1 MAKPPG
7 KSLNSILIALRSRT
21 RRPPEEARRERSLN
35 SILIAL
41 SAGGVALVLLREVNY
56 GIGLGSDSREYV
68 AAARGWLEGNGFT
81 TWNGELTAK
90 VAPLLPAVLAFLG
103 LLGLKTITV
112 GAFLNAIAFGT
123 IILTTTVW
131 LKIYVKSRFLVIWT
145 GCAIALWVPL
155 ADLSA
160 ILMTETLFIAFTVLS
175 LYTLDRFL
183 AASNRPT
190 MMVISAACASL
201 AWLTRYQGVAV
212 VATAL
217 LLILAR
223 KGLTFKRKAKE
234 SVIYTAVTGTPMVV
248 WIIRNLIATNT
259 LAGSREGH
267 LRYQDPLIVDSIT
280 SELVYWTLGNT
291 VSRYVNTLAEV
302 LFGTVE
308 TGISVLVV
316 IYRTVILLAMAAGI
330 GYALMRLRRRYRW
343 NNPTA
348 LAVPAIFTAAYA
360 VSIAVPPIINYEGIY
375 VRYLLPLYIPALV
388 IIVMT
393 MDKLHEQ
400 ISLPRYVP
408 MAASAILSLWLI
420 QAIPENYTNITNR
433 IENGFGA
440 ASKTW
445 AKSETIRHLRYNPLK
460 GRLYTTSHWV
470 IYFSDVCSDDCRP
483 IPIQNLWD
491 QTGRFIGPDLAG
503 ESFYIV
509 VLQHD
514 DYYNLLVELSESAT
528 LEIIAI
534 HFDGVILRPT
544 ADGADIEQDKVLTR
558 DVIVDMIMLN
568 PDRFDGRSV
577 LERFSLER

>member
-7 KSLNSILIALRSRT
+7 KSFNTILIALRSRT
-21 RRPPEEARRERSLN
+21 RRPPDEARRERSLN

-41 SAGGVALVLLREVNY
+41 SAGGVALVLLRGVNY

-81 TWNGELTAK
+81 AWNGEPIAHI
-90 VAPLLPAVLAFLG
+90 APFFPAVLAFFG
-103 LLGLKTITV
+103 LLGMKVITV
-112 GAFLNAIAFGT
+112 GAFLNAIAFGAT
-123 IILTTTVW
+123 ILTTTVW
-131 LKIYVKSRFLVIWT
+131 LKIYVKSRFLIIWT

-155 ADLSA
+155 ANLSA
-160 ILMTETLFIAFTVLS
+160 ILMTDTLFIALTVFS
-175 LYTLDRFL
+175 LYTLDRFITTTHQ
-183 AASNRPT
+183 P
-190 MMVISAACASL
+190 MMIISAVCASL

-234 SVIYTAVTGTPMVV
+234 SVIYTAVASTPMVV

-267 LRYQDPLIVDSIT
+267 LQYQDPLIVDSIT
-280 SELVYWTLGNT
+280 SELVYWTFGNT
-291 VSRYVNTLAEV
+291 VSGYVNRLAEV

-343 NNPTA
+343 DNPTA
-348 LAVPAIFTAAYA
+348 LAVPAIFTAVYA
-360 VSIAVPPIINYEGIY
+360 VSIAAPPIINYEGIY

-400 ISLPRYVP
+400 ISLPRYMP
-408 MAASAILSLWLI
+408 MAATAILSLWLV
-420 QAIPENYTNITNR
+420 QTIPENYTNISNR
-433 IENGFGA
+433 IEDGFGA

-460 GRLYTTSHWV
+460 GRIYTTSHWV
-470 IYFSDVCSDDCRP
+470 IYFSDVCTDDCRP

-503 ESFYIV
+503 EPFYIV

-528 LEIIAI
+528 LEIISI
-534 HFDGVILRPT
+534 HLDGLILKPT

-577 LERFSLER
+577 LERFSLAR